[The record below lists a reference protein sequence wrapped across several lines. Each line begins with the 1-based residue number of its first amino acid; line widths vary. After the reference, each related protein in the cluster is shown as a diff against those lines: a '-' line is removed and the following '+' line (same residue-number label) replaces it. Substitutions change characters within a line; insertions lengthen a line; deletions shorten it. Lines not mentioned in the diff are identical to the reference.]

1 MGIRIDLPELRR
13 ALEETPAASAELL
26 PETSRRYYLG
36 ELPAALLWVLRH
48 PRVAGAIH
56 EASKR
61 LTDDE
66 RIAIREGSARKP
78 RGPRGAPRQVKKTVK
93 R

>member
-13 ALEETPAASAELL
+13 AIEETPAASAELL

-48 PRVAGAIH
+48 PRIAAAIH
-56 EASKR
+56 TASKR
-61 LTDDE
+61 LTDEE
-66 RIAIREGSARKP
+66 RAAIREASARKP
-78 RGPRGAPRQVKKTVK
+78 RGPRQVKGAKKK